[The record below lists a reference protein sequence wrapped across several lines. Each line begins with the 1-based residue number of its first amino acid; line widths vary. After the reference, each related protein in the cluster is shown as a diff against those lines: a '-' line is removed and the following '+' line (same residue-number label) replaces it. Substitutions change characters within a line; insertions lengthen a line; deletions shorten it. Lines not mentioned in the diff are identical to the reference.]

1 MEGGEQEEVGQG
13 GALAGRGPEG
23 AEGVEGAGAG
33 GGEPEGAGQAEV
45 AGGGLEGD
53 GGGLLLEQGLDA
65 LGGAE
70 VGLADDAGLA
80 VDALGDGDVVV
91 ELLVLALADD
101 GGHIGQYYL
110 AGISELTKTMQNGRK
125 DCTLRQI

>member
-1 MEGGEQEEVGQG
+1 MRWKAASRRKWAKEGPLRGAGQRERR
-13 GALAGRGPEG
+13 ASKA
-23 AEGVEGAGAG
+23 AGAG

-80 VDALGDGDVVV
+80 VDARL
-91 ELLVLALADD
+91 ETA
-101 GGHIGQYYL
+101 
-110 AGISELTKTMQNGRK
+110 T
-125 DCTLRQI
+125 